1 MTIPAPMPIGK
12 RFGRLLVIGDAGKLG
27 PNRWARCLC
36 SCGNEKDIRL
46 THLDCGL
53 TLSCGCWRKEV
64 SRTRCTTHGLSLAP
78 NGLAA
83 PLFTAWV
90 NMRRRCTDKKRKLD
104 YPRYG
109 GRGIK
114 VCGEWEKSF
123 LAFYRW
129 AKAHGYSEGL
139 TLDRIDNNGNYQP
152 DNCRWVD
159 RKVQNGNRRNNHR
172 ITYHGKTKILAQ
184 WARELGVPANRLSYR
199 LRRGWSVHRAFTTP
213 KMKNKYVFDDD
224 HLEVGELP
232 K

>member
-64 SRTRCTTHGLSLAP
+64 SRKRCTTHGLSLAP
-78 NGLAA
+78 NGMSA

-90 NMRRRCTDKKRKLD
+90 NMRRRCTDKNRKLD

-114 VCGEWEKSF
+114 VCDEWESDFVSF
-123 LAFYRW
+123 YTW
-129 AKAHGYSEGL
+129 ATNHGYVDGL
-139 TLDRIDNNGNYQP
+139 TLDRIDNNGNYSP
-152 DNCRWVD
+152 ENCRWVT
-159 RKVQNGNRRNNHR
+159 RKIQNGNRRNNR
-172 ITYHGKTKILAQ
+172 LITFKGETKILAQ
-184 WARELGVPANRLSYR
+184 WAREVGIHGATIGNRLDA
-199 LRRGWSVHRAFTTP
+199 GWSTERALTEPCHNHRDG
-213 KMKNKYVFDDD
+213 KEK
-224 HLEVGELP
+224 
-232 K
+232 